1 MKKKNIIKL
10 SVTAIILIALACW
23 INSRWNA
30 WFGNPPEAAYS
41 PLREPGR
48 ILLTFGDE
56 NPLSRNISWQYD
68 SIVYPSHVEL
78 ADTFSKDTLHIDAT
92 GEVFQSRS
100 GKAAYYVARLR
111 SLKPSHSYS
120 YRVCSNGKYSPWY
133 HFQTHNLPTQDS
145 YSFLYVGDRP
155 TYIFRSNEGTRRHC
169 HCLFLASFIGLLLLI
184 AVCHFKIIICR
195 KQCGLRLVDN
205 LLSSALS
212 WNRCR
217 RFTPMHAVCTIAIF
231 FKIRTIIHS
240 IRA

>member
-10 SVTAIILIALACW
+10 SVTAVILIALACW

-145 YSFLYVGDRP
+145 YSFLYVGDVCESAVEN
-155 TYIFRSNEGTRRHC
+155 IF
-169 HCLFLASFIGLLLLI
+169 
-184 AVCHFKIIICR
+184 
-195 KQCGLRLVDN
+195 
-205 LLSSALS
+205 
-212 WNRCR
+212 
-217 RFTPMHAVCTIAIF
+217 
-231 FKIRTIIHS
+231 
-240 IRA
+240 

>member
-1 MKKKNIIKL
+1 MKKKSIIKL
-10 SVTAIILIALACW
+10 SITAVILIALGCW

-30 WFGNPPEAAYS
+30 WFGNPPEAVYS
-41 PLREPGR
+41 PLNEPRR

-56 NPLSRNISWQYD
+56 NALSRNISWQYD

-133 HFQTHNLPTQDS
+133 HFQTHNQPTQNS
-145 YSFLYVGDRP
+145 YSFLYVGDVQDSINGKP
-155 TYIFRSNEGTRRHC
+155 
-169 HCLFLASFIGLLLLI
+169 
-184 AVCHFKIIICR
+184 II
-195 KQCGLRLVDN
+195 
-205 LLSSALS
+205 S
-212 WNRCR
+212 
-217 RFTPMHAVCTIAIF
+217 
-231 FKIRTIIHS
+231 
-240 IRA
+240 